1 MVQTFD
7 FVRKY
12 RGNEPSPRPIDD
24 KRGSPASPCAS
35 EGSNGMRKSRVESDA
50 LNDLWRPV
58 ADWQID

>member
-7 FVRKY
+7 FVRSY

-24 KRGSPASPCAS
+24 KWGSPVSPRAS
-35 EGSNGMRKSRVESDA
+35 EGGNGMRKTRVDSEA
-50 LNDLWRPV
+50 LRDLWRPV